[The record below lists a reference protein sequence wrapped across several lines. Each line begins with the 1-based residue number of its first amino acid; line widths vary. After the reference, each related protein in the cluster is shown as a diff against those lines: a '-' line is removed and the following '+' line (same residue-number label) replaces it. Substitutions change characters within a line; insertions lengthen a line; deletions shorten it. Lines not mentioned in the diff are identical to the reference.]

1 MKASVE
7 QQLLAVELAKLDQ
20 EFNQYS
26 SQAKY
31 HPKREVIVKIT
42 DEIEK
47 LESEIIALTAQAGD
61 IKKDSSKLE
70 DEIEQVRAR
79 AEKDQSRIDSASNA
93 KEITAMEH
101 EIESLKNRQNDLE
114 NQELV
119 LLEQIEGLDK
129 KRNAF
134 EQQKLKFT
142 VELEQATGE
151 LKADLNALKLKADQV
166 NQDRQ
171 VLAIKIEAE
180 LMQKYQKIRSEHQG
194 LAAARLLNSACSGCN
209 ISFSPIEVQEIKSN
223 DVELIML
230 CDNCSCIL
238 VRA

>member
-1 MKASVE
+1 MKATLE

-20 EFNQYS
+20 EFDQHSN
-26 SQAKY
+26 QAKH
-31 HPKREVIVKIT
+31 HPKREIIVKIN
-42 DEIEK
+42 EGIEK
-47 LESEIIALTAQAGD
+47 LQFEIIDLAARTGD

-70 DEIEQVRAR
+70 NEIEQVRAR
-79 AEKDQSRIDSASNA
+79 AEKDKSRIEAGANA
-93 KEITAMEH
+93 KEITAMGH

-119 LLEQIEGLDK
+119 LLEQIEELDR

-134 EQQKLKFT
+134 EQQKSKL
-142 VELEQATGE
+142 VSELAAATAE
-151 LKADLNALKLKADQV
+151 LKADLAALKIKADHV

-171 VLAIKIEAE
+171 VLADKLEAE
-180 LMQKYQKIRSEHQG
+180 LMQRYQKSRAEHPG
-194 LAAARLLNSACSGCN
+194 LGAARLVNSACSGCN

>member
-1 MKASVE
+1 MKVSVE

-20 EFNQYS
+20 EFDQYS
-26 SQAKY
+26 NQAKH
-31 HPKREVIVKIT
+31 HPKREVIVKNK

-47 LESEIIALTAQAGD
+47 LESEIVELSARAGD

-79 AEKDQSRIDSASNA
+79 AEKDQSRIDSGSNS

-119 LLEQIEGLDK
+119 LLEQIEELDK

-134 EQQKLKFT
+134 EQQKSKFT
-142 VELEQATGE
+142 TFLEQATVE
-151 LKADLNALKLKADQV
+151 LKTDLTALKLKADQV

-171 VLAIKIEAE
+171 VLATKIEAE
-180 LMQKYQKIRSEHQG
+180 LMQKYQKIRSERPG
-194 LAAARLLNSACSGCN
+194 LAAARLVNGACAGCN
-209 ISFSPIEVQEIKSN
+209 ISFSPIEVQEIKAN
-223 DVELIML
+223 DLELIML